1 MWLWVS
7 GYRLYFV
14 PPLSGAGLAVGNAIG
29 LCFASMRITNPIYL
43 NFGMPFGTSRRAEQ
57 SSLSFHH
64 NKTATKLHRCHSDKG
79 GIYTCCNQTC
89 GSKVAIFEK
98 LGVQRWTLRRP
109 RSWDLVRYHY
119 YPPRSSTTPPMEG
132 NSRVQR
138 LHATQQ
144 TAAKHSPPL
153 EGSGVGFYTHK
164 KAVWWLLWK
173 YDWVGKTAAKLSP
186 QATPS
191 RLYCT
196 ELTSLLLQ
204 LLLKY
209 YDCQV

>member
-1 MWLWVS
+1 MKPTTE
-7 GYRLYFV
+7 G
-14 PPLSGAGLAVGNAIG
+14 
-29 LCFASMRITNPIYL
+29 
-43 NFGMPFGTSRRAEQ
+43 Q

-132 NSRVQR
+132 NSRVQFFIS
-138 LHATQQ
+138 AIQ
-144 TAAKHSPPL
+144 TAGRQASKHSPHL
-153 EGSGVGFYTHK
+153 QSLSRMLSGAWYWIFTITK
-164 KAVWWLLWK
+164 KADRKLLWK
-173 YDWVGKTAAKLSP
+173 YNLVGYAIAIPSGSNIMAKN
-186 QATPS
+186 
-191 RLYCT
+191 
-196 ELTSLLLQ
+196 
-204 LLLKY
+204 
-209 YDCQV
+209 